1 MRVGRRGV
9 FATAFGLA
17 MGMSIVLSACG
28 GNNGANSSSL
38 HAATSSST
46 TSTTL
51 DPNSAA
57 VLKAY
62 RAEWAAFEHALASAN
77 AYDSELP
84 ATMVNPQLQH
94 VRASL
99 LGDQNPGIVGRGTF
113 ALHPKITSITATTAT
128 VIDCT
133 YSSSKL
139 VYAKT
144 GNPVPPVTSP
154 EHDGVQATLVLSG
167 STWKV
172 SKQDVTDGTCASGS

>member
-1 MRVGRRGV
+1 
-9 FATAFGLA
+9 
-17 MGMSIVLSACG
+17 
-28 GNNGANSSSL
+28 
-38 HAATSSST
+38 
-46 TSTTL
+46 
-51 DPNSAA
+51 

-99 LGDQNPGIVGRGTF
+99 LGDQNAGIVGRGTF

-128 VIDCT
+128 VIDCS

-144 GNPVPPVTSP
+144 GEPVPPLTSP

-172 SKQDVTDGTCASGS
+172 SKQVVTDGSCASGS